1 MKTPPLVLQTKNFRS
16 ALPWV
21 FLLLLSAAFT
31 YAQVNTGAIVG
42 TVTDSS
48 GAVVPNVGVTLTNQE
63 TGVTSEDHTNQ
74 SGAYA
79 FRALLPGVYKVT
91 LKAQG
96 FETVEEINIPVQ
108 VSQIN
113 TRDVVLTVGQSKTAV
128 TVSAPSVAL
137 ETQSAALGEVI
148 GETLVRDLPL
158 NGRNFTQLL
167 TLTAGTAAPSTAASW
182 GNPQSGTYVL
192 PSINGQN
199 PQSTQFLLD
208 GSNNTSNFAGGISV
222 APIIDNIQEF
232 KIVSH
237 SDSVDYGGVLGG
249 YVDVVTKG
257 GTNTFQGA
265 AWEFLRNNDLD
276 ARNTF
281 LPSVN
286 PLHQNQFGGNFGG
299 PIKKNRLFFFG
310 SYQGLREHIGSTAF
324 YLVPTPAMENGDFT
338 GQQPIFNPYSTR
350 PNPNNP
356 GTYIRDPFM
365 CDVQG
370 NPLTPNAA
378 GLQPSGTPCNKIPM
392 QMLSPL
398 ALLYAKTLFPAPIN
412 TGVPG
417 TNGIDPAPEV
427 FNQDF
432 YTGRGDYQITSN
444 QFLSGTYNHINS
456 SDTTSG
462 GIAGSSFIRDSFGY
476 NVAVNYT
483 WTINP
488 NTVFHASFGRTWI
501 NLHLAS
507 QWNNLNYDT
516 FVEPNW
522 PWACGR
528 SEGFGKD
535 SCWAPDMLIPGY
547 ASVNNFS
554 THVGQTDIWEGTP
567 SLEHVAGNH
576 TFKFGG
582 NLTRHRIWADTQRA
596 FDFFNSTQTAD
607 LNNVGTTGSAIASF
621 FLGVPSGGNLTDTAP
636 GLQQPT
642 WTYGFYGQDQWRINK
657 KLTFNYGLRW
667 DLFNPGQYG
676 TPGTSNYYS
685 GIWDSL
691 NGTYIISAN
700 PGACSTVG
708 HAPCIPTPD
717 GTLPPHVVIAPDHK
731 IFHKVYD
738 NFAPRIG
745 LAYQLTPSTVLR
757 AGIGRY
763 YDTWSDT
770 DLSVF
775 QSEGL
780 WPDNLAAQNTNLNLT
795 TVQSTIANPLNIS
808 PGQKLLPD
816 PNGPYDISG
825 QTFRDPNLKDPWT
838 DNWNVGIQHAFGSS
852 AILSVNYVGS
862 NGRRIPVAL
871 VLNSAVVAGPGN
883 PTLRQPFPYYLPSGQ
898 TVDWGKDWYNA
909 LQVTMQHRFTNG
921 LSYSIAYTWSKSEDL
936 GSTDG
941 LAGGIQ
947 NAYDLA
953 ADKAVTPYNLP
964 QVFTASW
971 VYDLPFGKA
980 RMLSSRS
987 RLVNNVIAGWEL
999 SGIFQLTSGAP
1010 YGVYLC
1016 GDIANVGRTDCYE
1029 RPNIVG
1035 NANLSKPTPQQ
1046 WFNPSAFAV
1055 PAQYTYGNAGAYILQ
1070 GDGFVNLDASL
1081 IRTFTLTER
1090 LKLQFRLDAFN
1101 STNTVTYGN
1110 PINQLNLPGQT
1121 GVVTGTRSTERQ
1133 LQLAGKFYF

>member
-1 MKTPPLVLQTKNFRS
+1 MRSLPPIAKRNISS
-16 ALPWV
+16 ALCHASLFV
-21 FLLLLSAAFT
+21 LFAAFT

-48 GAVVPNVGVTLTNQE
+48 GAVVPNVSVTLTNQQ
-63 TGVTSEDHTNQ
+63 TGVASEDHTNQ
-74 SGAYA
+74 SGNYT
-79 FRALLPGVYKVT
+79 FRALVPGVYKINV
-91 LKAQG
+91 KAAG
-96 FETVEEINIPVQ
+96 FETFEETNIPVE
-108 VSQIN
+108 VSQTN
-113 TRDVVLTVGQSKTAV
+113 TRDVMLTVGQSKTAV
-128 TVSAPSVAL
+128 TVSAPAVAL
-137 ETQSAALGEVI
+137 QTQSAALGEVI

-167 TLTAGTAAPSTAASW
+167 TLTAGAAAPSTAASW

-208 GSNNTSNFAGGISV
+208 GSNNTSNFSGGISV

-232 KIVSH
+232 KVVSH

-350 PNPNNP
+350 PDPNNP
-356 GTYIRDPFM
+356 GSYIRDPFPGNQ
-365 CDVQG
+365 VPQSLL
-370 NPLTPNAA
+370 NPLAE
-378 GLQPSGTPCNKIPM
+378 
-392 QMLSPL
+392 
-398 ALLYAKTLFPAPIN
+398 LYAKKLFPAPIN

-417 TNGIDPAPEV
+417 ANGIDPAPEV

-432 YTGRGDYQITSN
+432 FTGRGDYQITSN

-535 SCWAPDMLIPGY
+535 NCWAPDMIIPGY

-582 NLTRHRIWADTQRA
+582 SLTRHRIWADTQRA

-607 LNNVGTTGSAIASF
+607 LNNVGKTGSAIASF

-642 WTYGFYGQDQWRINK
+642 WTYGFYAQDQWRINK

-691 NGTYIISAN
+691 NGTYIIAAN
-700 PGACSTVG
+700 PGACSSVG

-717 GTLPPHVVIAPDHK
+717 GALPPHVVIAPDHK

-808 PGQKLLPD
+808 AGQKLLPD

-838 DNWNVGIQHAFGSS
+838 DNWNVGIQHAFGSR

-871 VLNSAVVAGPGN
+871 VLNSAVLAGPGN

-947 NAYDLA
+947 NAYNLA

-987 RLVNNVIAGWEL
+987 GLVNNVIGGWEL

-1035 NANLSKPTPQQ
+1035 KPNLSNPTPQQ
-1046 WFNPSAFAV
+1046 WFNVNAFAV
-1055 PAQYTYGNAGAYILQ
+1055 PAQYTYGNAGAFILQ